1 MTAPNSV
8 LGSDNLTE
16 LSAAMRDG
24 SAAEHREAESSEFVE
39 RLVAGELA
47 VEGYV
52 EYLVRLRTVYAALE
66 SVGQLLRN
74 DPIAGGF
81 IDQDL
86 DRVAAINADL
96 AYWAPEG
103 APSVVSPAADAYAAR
118 ILASTQWG
126 GQYIAHHYT
135 RYLGDLSGGQVIGK
149 VLSRTFEL
157 DGQGVEFYAFTEI
170 PKPKPYKDAY
180 RLRLDGLVLDAAE
193 RARIVDEVKVAF
205 QLNHAVFEEL
215 AGHLGRW
222 QLRSAG

>member
-1 MTAPNSV
+1 MTVSNVQGANPAV
-8 LGSDNLTE
+8 ESDNL
-16 LSAAMRDG
+16 SVAMRDG
-24 SAAEHREAESSEFVE
+24 SAAEHREAEGSEFVE

-66 SVGQLLRN
+66 SVGQMLRN

-81 IDQDL
+81 IDSDL

-118 ILASTQWG
+118 ILASAQWG
-126 GQYIAHHYT
+126 GLYIAHHYT

-157 DGQGVEFYAFTEI
+157 DGRGVDFYEFTEI

-180 RLRLDGLVLDAAE
+180 RLRLDGLALE
-193 RARIVDEVKVAF
+193 RADKDRVVDEVKVAF

-215 AGHLGRW
+215 AGQLGQW
-222 QLRSAG
+222 QLVH

>member
-1 MTAPNSV
+1 
-8 LGSDNLTE
+8 
-16 LSAAMRDG
+16 MREG

-47 VEGYV
+47 IAGYV

-66 SVGQLLRN
+66 SVGQLLRD

-118 ILASTQWG
+118 ILASAQWG
-126 GQYIAHHYT
+126 GQYLAHHYT
-135 RYLGDLSGGQVIGK
+135 RYLGDLSGGQVIGR
-149 VLSRTFEL
+149 VLSRTFDL
-157 DGQGVEFYAFTEI
+157 DGRGVEFYEFSAI
-170 PKPKPYKDAY
+170 PKPKPYKDTY
-180 RLRLDGLVLDAAE
+180 RLLLDSLNLGPSE
-193 RARIVDEVKVAF
+193 RARVVDEVRLAF

-215 AGHLGRW
+215 AGHLGQW
-222 QLRSAG
+222 QLVH